1 MLRKI
6 NQSFFYLDLLQQTL
20 DMHPDSKIIHIGCDE
35 VALQNFHEQ
44 CNVKHMSIQERYIE

>member
-1 MLRKI
+1 
-6 NQSFFYLDLLQQTL
+6 
-20 DMHPDSKIIHIGCDE
+20 MHPDSKIIHIGCDE